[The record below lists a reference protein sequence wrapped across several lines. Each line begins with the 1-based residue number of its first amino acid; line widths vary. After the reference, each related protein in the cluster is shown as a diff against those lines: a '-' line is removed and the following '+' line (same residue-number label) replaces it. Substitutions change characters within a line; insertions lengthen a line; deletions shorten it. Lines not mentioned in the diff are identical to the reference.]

1 MLRFTFPRSVALPLI
16 LGLAAGL
23 TACGESPMGA
33 SEGASTAPA
42 DAPASAPPGPDFS
55 GDFDLVG
62 TEPFWGGKI
71 RRDGL
76 SLMRAG
82 QPDVAV
88 DNPGVRIEGGAG
100 VWNAGALVLKLTA
113 EPCSDGMS
121 DRQYGYR
128 AEVTLNGQALRGCA
142 SAPTEFRGE
151 PRP

>member
-1 MLRFTFPRSVALPLI
+1 MLRSAAAVCLI
-16 LGLAAGL
+16 LNLAA
-23 TACGESPMGA
+23 CGQAPMGA
-33 SEGASTAPA
+33 SEGASSAPA

-76 SLMRAG
+76 SLTRAG
-82 QPDVAV
+82 QAEVASA
-88 DNPGVRIEGGAG
+88 NTGVRVEGDVG
-100 VWNAGALVLKLTA
+100 VWGVGGLVLKLRP

-121 DRQYGYR
+121 DRRYGYR
-128 AEVTLNGQALRGCA
+128 AEVTINGQVLRGCA
-142 SAPTEFRGE
+142 ARPEDLARQ